1 MVRAAAHDV
10 LRIAVMTMASPAE
23 GRRGRCECVHFL
35 VRDVFLPTPN
45 ELLDALWGRLI
56 LEGHVVGRS
65 RGGEDGDCVV
75 VQLVNGGSLVVV
87 PVARLLED
95 GSQVLSRP

>member
-1 MVRAAAHDV
+1 
-10 LRIAVMTMASPAE
+10 MTMAPPAE
-23 GRRGRCECVHFL
+23 GRRGRCEWARFL

-45 ELLDALWGRLI
+45 ELLDAVWGHLI

-75 VQLVNGGSLVVV
+75 VRLVKGGSLVVV
-87 PVARLLED
+87 PVAHLLEED
-95 GSQVLSRP
+95 SQVLSRP